1 MVGRVSLAL
10 MVMSSLS
17 LPWVL
22 EQPGS
27 SLLELHPAF
36 QRLSKHF
43 QIFKVFTWVGAYG
56 GHSPKPTILYSNKR
70 ALIQGLYMPL
80 PRNAAWD
87 ADMVTKYVD
96 TSGVARVQGTRKSL
110 KLSNKRVGSKDLKGS
125 QYYPPLFG
133 RAVAEAVLQNQEWKF
148 ERVAPRVVAGTTAE

>member
-17 LPWVL
+17 LPWIL

-36 QRLSKHF
+36 QQLSKRF
-43 QIFKVFTWVGAYG
+43 QVFKVFVWLGAYG
-56 GHSPKPTILYSNKR
+56 GHSPKPTILYSNKK
-70 ALIQGLYMPL
+70 ALIQSLYLPL
-80 PRNAAWD
+80 PSKATWD

-96 TSGVARVQGTRKSL
+96 NSGVARVQGTRTCETVGG
-110 KLSNKRVGSKDLKGS
+110 KLARL
-125 QYYPPLFG
+125 
-133 RAVAEAVLQNQEWKF
+133 
-148 ERVAPRVVAGTTAE
+148 ERPEVFSILPASIWEGDCGDGA